1 MKKTSLIVLVIGCFI
16 HPSLAQM
23 KLTFLN
29 QTWVRFTDNNPGSME
44 FSTPKNQ
51 TFDIGLRRTRMQYY
65 GTITPR
71 VFVYTQVG
79 LNNLAFNSTRKQGI
93 FLHDACAEY
102 VILEKKLSVGS
113 GLTAWNGLSRYAS
126 PSIGSILSLDVP
138 LYQQFT
144 NDVSDQ
150 FVRKYSIYLKGKL
163 GRLDY
168 RIIASKPMSIEK
180 AAGVK
185 PINENA
191 EFASVPA
198 NIMLHGYMMLQTK
211 DQESNQ
217 TPYNVGTY
225 LGKKDV
231 LNFGVGAVYQK
242 NAMWYLTTDT
252 LFHSLFLVSMDFF
265 LDKPINR
272 DKQTAIT
279 AYAALQYSDYGKNY
293 LRSVGPMNPSTS
305 SNNPTVLNGPG
316 NNLPI
321 IGTGTTV
328 FTQLGALL
336 PKNWLQCGQL
346 QPYVCSQIS
355 NFERAGKVVGIYNF
369 GFNLLLDGQRAKLS
383 LDLQNR
389 PILNVSNV
397 NGQQFGRKNMFVL
410 QYQINI

>member
-1 MKKTSLIVLVIGCFI
+1 M
-16 HPSLAQM
+16 
-23 KLTFLN
+23 
-29 QTWVRFTDNNPGSME
+29 
-44 FSTPKNQ
+44 
-51 TFDIGLRRTRMQYY
+51 
-65 GTITPR
+65 
-71 VFVYTQVG
+71 
-79 LNNLAFNSTRKQGI
+79 
-93 FLHDACAEY
+93 DA
-102 VILEKKLSVGS
+102 
-113 GLTAWNGLSRYAS
+113 
-126 PSIGSILSLDVP
+126 P

-198 NIMLHGYMMLQTK
+198 NIMPHGYMMLQTK